1 MLLKARW
8 KFTTTEVS
16 TRYFDK
22 GCKCV
27 FAYYKHKFYH
37 IVENIGYL
45 GDKYYTAAVM
55 DTHPT
60 LHKPAWYSPN
70 KVFYSFDDGIYY
82 HENYVFV

>member
-1 MLLKARW
+1 MLLKAKWRT
-8 KFTTTEVS
+8 KVAEVS
-16 TRYFDK
+16 NKFIDK
-22 GCKCV
+22 GDKCV

-37 IVENIGYL
+37 IVEKIGYH
-45 GDKYYTAAVM
+45 GDKYYIAAVM

-60 LHKPAWYSPN
+60 LHKSAWYSPN

>member
-1 MLLKARW
+1 MLLKAKWRTTVAGVSN
-8 KFTTTEVS
+8 KFITKG
-16 TRYFDK
+16 DK
-22 GCKCV
+22 CAV
-27 FAYYKHKFYH
+27 AYYKHKFYY
-37 IVENIGYL
+37 IVEKFGYH

-60 LHKPAWYSPN
+60 LYKPAWYSPN